1 MFRRKIIVGYDEDIS
16 TQYPY
21 ISMLSFVELYMK
33 ESIFVLM
40 FVGVIATLMITS
52 SLTPEADSKI
62 KRGCNENTNTQ
73 TGNPHGDQNPTGNP
87 HDYEGGGNPHN
98 ECI

>member
-1 MFRRKIIVGYDEDIS
+1 MMKTLS
-16 TQYPY
+16 SQYPY
-21 ISMLSFVELYMK
+21 MSVLSFVDYMK
-33 ESIFVLM
+33 ESIFAIM

-73 TGNPHGDQNPTGNP
+73 TGNPHIDQ
-87 HDYEGGGNPHN
+87 
-98 ECI
+98 

>member
-1 MFRRKIIVGYDEDIS
+1 MMK
-16 TQYPY
+16 TQAHNIQY

-33 ESIFVLM
+33 KSIFVLM
-40 FVGVIATLMITS
+40 FVGVIVTLMITS
-52 SLTPEADSKI
+52 SLTPAADTKI

-87 HDYEGGGNPHN
+87 HDDEGGGNPHN